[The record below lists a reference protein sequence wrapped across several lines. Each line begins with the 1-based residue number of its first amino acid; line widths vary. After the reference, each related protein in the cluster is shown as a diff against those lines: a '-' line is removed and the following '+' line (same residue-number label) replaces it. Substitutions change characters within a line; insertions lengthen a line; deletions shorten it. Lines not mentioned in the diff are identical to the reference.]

1 LGGGAKDKYRFDYLL
16 QFYREAVQKST
27 YIDTELRDEA
37 TKIVIAKY
45 LFGNGPSFDD
55 NMAEL
60 LDKVK
65 LQDFMVAGI
74 QFRPLNNGYPTRG
87 GNWYNF
93 FKWSYPQFKTVNFL
107 VKYMMDGKNQKLSP
121 FQLPSKGKD
130 LKGKI
135 IYYKSLELNVNA
147 IKPIPENNNTQD
159 ISTITRFSPKGVD
172 PQMEV
177 YMANIPLD
185 DDGKVYAKNPY
196 TKINEEIM
204 DDTIV
209 EFAYE
214 RIYGEFTN
222 IFKWT
227 PLRVNHWRTR
237 IYREGENNWG
247 TTDGYANHLWNAF
260 TNLVTETH
268 LRDGNVPEEDISN
281 IYYANNTMRL
291 KKFPFQVFHNR
302 IVKDNLISRV
312 APAII
317 NHSQNMM
324 GSLLDLAC
332 GSGGDFAKWKLAL
345 LKNVVGI
352 DYVKEN
358 IETAIAL
365 FKKARR
371 PKPDVFYI
379 WGDISKLIFP
389 DFDTAMDFHGK
400 EQMKKIFLS
409 KYQYDIVSIQFAIHY
424 IFESEITLRILLQN
438 VTDNLKIGGHFVGT
452 CLDGEKVNELLG
464 KKKEGE
470 KVVGMVGEDLL
481 WTITKEYDL
490 KKWDSKKANLGNE
503 INVFV
508 STIGVE
514 HKEYLVNFDYLK
526 DLAKEYGLD
535 VVSIRNFG
543 DIYDEAL
550 MNKTEWD
557 EDLRNISGGE
567 KLFSFMHNEFTF
579 VKTKNASD
587 QTYQKLQQL
596 IKKKEKKDER
606 ISKFNNKRIKIT
618 IRSGGSAI
626 TRKNIGTCDI
636 TSKTE
641 TQMATV
647 DDNSVKDVNIDNS
660 VKEINV
666 TNL

>member
-1 LGGGAKDKYRFDYLL
+1 
-16 QFYREAVQKST
+16 
-27 YIDTELRDEA
+27 
-37 TKIVIAKY
+37 
-45 LFGNGPSFDD
+45 
-55 NMAEL
+55 
-60 LDKVK
+60 
-65 LQDFMVAGI
+65 
-74 QFRPLNNGYPTRG
+74 
-87 GNWYNF
+87 
-93 FKWSYPQFKTVNFL
+93 
-107 VKYMMDGKNQKLSP
+107 
-121 FQLPSKGKD
+121 
-130 LKGKI
+130 
-135 IYYKSLELNVNA
+135 
-147 IKPIPENNNTQD
+147 
-159 ISTITRFSPKGVD
+159 
-172 PQMEV
+172 
-177 YMANIPLD
+177 
-185 DDGKVYAKNPY
+185 
-196 TKINEEIM
+196 
-204 DDTIV
+204 
-209 EFAYE
+209 
-214 RIYGEFTN
+214 
-222 IFKWT
+222 
-227 PLRVNHWRTR
+227 
-237 IYREGENNWG
+237 
-247 TTDGYANHLWNAF
+247 
-260 TNLVTETH
+260 
-268 LRDGNVPEEDISN
+268 
-281 IYYANNTMRL
+281 
-291 KKFPFQVFHNR
+291 
-302 IVKDNLISRV
+302 
-312 APAII
+312 
-317 NHSQNMM
+317 
-324 GSLLDLAC
+324 
-332 GSGGDFAKWKLAL
+332 
-345 LKNVVGI
+345 
-352 DYVKEN
+352 
-358 IETAIAL
+358 
-365 FKKARR
+365 
-371 PKPDVFYI
+371 
-379 WGDISKLIFP
+379 
-389 DFDTAMDFHGK
+389 MDFHGK